1 MTPVTILLIV
11 GVAIIAFVGGWFG
24 RKIAGKRKLTDAEEM
39 AERILADAEHDAE
52 GLKKTR
58 LLEVKDE
65 WYKQKQTFKKETRQ
79 RKNELQQL
87 EKRLYQREVNID
99 RKADFLKKK
108 EQEFEQIEQNLTRRK
123 HELEEKRKELEGL
136 VQKENQKLEEV
147 SGLTRDEAKQVL
159 IDAMRKDAEAEAAQL
174 IKEVEEQARLTAH
187 REAKEVVIQAIQRAA
202 VTHSVETTVSVVH
215 LPSDEMKGRI
225 IGREGRNIRS
235 FEMETGIEVVID
247 DTPGAIL
254 LSGFDPVR
262 REIAKIAM
270 ERLIS
275 DGRIHPGRIE
285 DVVEKARVEFEERIQ
300 EIGEQ
305 TMMETGV
312 HGLHLGLVRLLGK
325 LKYRTTFGQNVLQ
338 HSIEVSHLTGL
349 MAAQLG
355 LDVHLAKRA
364 GLLHDIGK
372 ASDNYTE
379 GTLSE
384 IGVDIARKYG
394 EGPIVQNAISAFE
407 DNVPVISPISILVQA
422 ADVISSS
429 RPGAR
434 REILEKY
441 IQRLEKIESIAREF
455 EGVEKAYAIQAG
467 REIRVIVEPEKI
479 SDATAEK
486 LALAIAEK
494 IQSEME
500 YPGQIKIT
508 VIREYRAENYA
519 K

>member
-1 MTPVTILLIV
+1 MTTLTILLIV
-11 GVAIIAFVGGWFG
+11 GVAILAFAGGWFW
-24 RKIAGKRKLTDAEEM
+24 RRISGKHKLADAEEM
-39 AERILADAEHDAE
+39 AERILADAEREAE
-52 GLKKTR
+52 ALKKTR
-58 LLEVKDE
+58 ILEVKDE
-65 WYKQKQTFKKETRQ
+65 WYKQKQTFESETRQ

-108 EQEFEQIEQNLTRRK
+108 EQEFEQIEQNLHRQKR
-123 HELEEKRKELEGL
+123 ELEEKGQQLERL
-136 VQKENQKLEEV
+136 IQEENQKLEEV
-147 SGLTRDEAKQVL
+147 SSLTRDEAKQIL
-159 IDAMRKDAEAEAAQL
+159 IDAMRRDAEAEAAQL
-174 IKEVEEQARLTAH
+174 IKEVQEQARLTAH

-202 VTHSVETTVSVVH
+202 MTHSVETTVSVVH

-235 FEMETGIEVVID
+235 FEMESGVEVVID

-254 LSGFDPVR
+254 LSGFDPIR

-270 ERLIS
+270 EKLIS

-285 DVVEKARVEFEERIQ
+285 DVVEKARIEFEERIQ

-312 HGLHLGLVRLLGK
+312 HGLHPDLVRLLGK

-338 HSIEVSHLTGL
+338 HSIEVSHLAGL

-355 LDVHLAKRA
+355 LDAHLAKRA

-384 IGVDIARKYG
+384 IGVEYARKYG
-394 EGPIVQNAISAFE
+394 EGPVVQNAISAFE

-422 ADVISSS
+422 ADTISSS

-441 IQRLEKIESIAREF
+441 IQRLEKLESLAKDF

-479 SDATAEK
+479 TDARAEK
-486 LALAIAEK
+486 LALSIAGK

-508 VIREYRAENYA
+508 VIREYRAEDYA

>member
-1 MTPVTILLIV
+1 MTTMTILLMI
-11 GVAIIAFVGGWFG
+11 GIAILAFAGGWFG
-24 RKIAGKRKLTDAEEM
+24 RKISGKHKLTDAEEM
-39 AERILADAEHDAE
+39 AERILADAEREAE
-52 GLKKTR
+52 ALKKTR
-58 LLEVKDE
+58 ILEVKDE
-65 WYKQKQTFKKETRQ
+65 WYKQKQTFEAETRQ

-87 EKRLYQREVNID
+87 EKRLYQRELNID

-108 EQEFEQIEQNLTRRK
+108 EKEFEQIEQNLAQRK
-123 HELEEKRKELEGL
+123 RELEKRGQELERL
-136 VQKENQKLEEV
+136 IQEENQKLEEV
-147 SGLTRDEAKQVL
+147 SGLTRNEAKQIL
-159 IDAMRKDAEAEAAQL
+159 IDAMRKEAEAEAAQL
-174 IKEVEEQARLTAH
+174 IKEIQEQARLTAH
-187 REAKEVVIQAIQRAA
+187 REAKEIVIQAIQRAA
-202 VTHSVETTVSVVH
+202 MTHSVETTVSVVH

-235 FEMETGIEVVID
+235 FEMETGVEVVID

-262 REIAKIAM
+262 REVAKIAM
-270 ERLIS
+270 EKLIS

-285 DVVEKARVEFEERIQ
+285 DVVEKARAEFDERIQ

-305 TMMETGV
+305 TTMETAV
-312 HGLHLGLVRLLGK
+312 HGLHPDLVRLLGK

-338 HSIEVSHLTGL
+338 HSMEVSHLAGL

-355 LDVHLAKRA
+355 LDVQLAKRA

-384 IGVDIARKYG
+384 IGVEIARKYG
-394 EGPIVQNAISAFE
+394 EGPIVQNAIAAFE

-441 IQRLEKIESIAREF
+441 IQRLEKIETLARDF

-479 SDATAEK
+479 TDAAAEK

-508 VIREYRAENYA
+508 VIREYRAEDYA